1 MTPREQFL
9 RAQSMEAVDPRAAL
23 ALYASLASATGPW
36 SANALFAQGRLELEL
51 GHTERARETLARYL
65 VLHPHGINAE
75 DASRLVAE
83 VR

>member
-1 MTPREQFL
+1 
-9 RAQSMEAVDPRAAL
+9 V
-23 ALYASLASATGPW
+23 